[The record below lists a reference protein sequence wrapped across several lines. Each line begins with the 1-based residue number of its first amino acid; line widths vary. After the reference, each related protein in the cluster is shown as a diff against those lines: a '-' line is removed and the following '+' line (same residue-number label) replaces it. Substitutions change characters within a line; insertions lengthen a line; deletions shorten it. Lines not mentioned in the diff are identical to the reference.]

1 MDNIDRQLEYLIS
14 RSEEMLKQ
22 AEQGDWLKVMADEV
36 ERSEQIRSVFS
47 AGNNVEKNE
56 ETDKQICKIININKK
71 LEAIASSAK
80 EKRLNDLTSF
90 GKGREAVK
98 LYGKHTTEY

>member
-1 MDNIDRQLEYLIS
+1 MNNKERELQYLVS
-14 RSEEMLKQ
+14 RSEEMLKH

-47 AGNNVEKNE
+47 SDSGVEKNE
-56 ETDKQICKIININKK
+56 VTDKQICKIININKK
-71 LEAIASSAK
+71 LETIASTAK
-80 EKRLNDLTSF
+80 DKRLNDLTSF

>member
-1 MDNIDRQLEYLIS
+1 MDNKERQLQYLVS

-36 ERSEQIRSVFS
+36 QRSEQIRSVFS
-47 AGNNVEKNE
+47 ADNNVEKNA
-56 ETDKQICKIININKK
+56 ETDKQICKIISINKK
-71 LEAIASSAK
+71 LEAIASYAK
-80 EKRLNDLTSF
+80 DKRLNDLTSF